1 MERTDPPKKSIRFDA
16 GFLDA
21 SPGGCRLRR
30 AIRNA
35 KTPSMRRKG
44 PVTTRRTYE
53 DGPWF
58 FSFRLGPAVAG
69 CPAVR
74 SALLPPVTTVAE
86 TVEVLRL
93 SGPGQCPREP
103 S

>member
-1 MERTDPPKKSIRFDA
+1 MEWTDPAKKSIRHDA
-16 GFLDA
+16 GFPDA
-21 SPGGCRLRR
+21 SRGRCRLRR

-35 KTPSMRRKG
+35 KTQSMRRKG

-58 FSFRLGPAVAG
+58 FSFRLGPVVPG
-69 CPAVR
+69 CPA
-74 SALLPPVTTVAE
+74 LLRPEPTVAE
-86 TVEVLRL
+86 TVEFLRL
-93 SGPGQCPREP
+93 AGPGQGPHEP